1 MTNETKAISGLTVDF
16 SEILKRIPH
25 RYPFLLVDRGEDWIM
40 NTSMTGI
47 KNVTFNEPFFQ
58 GHFPNNPVM
67 PGVLIIEAIAQTG
80 AVLMSKSLDADVE
93 GKTIFF
99 TTIDEVR
106 FRSPVRP
113 GDTIRMPV
121 EVLKHSEVKPGSAKK
136 WPVNVTLPLWSW
148 ITHNECPYSSH
159 SHCLRKR
166 QAGRKCQ
173 YWTLLHSRGA
183 SEVGR
188 WRHA

>member
-1 MTNETKAISGLTVDF
+1 MTNETKANTGLTIDF
-16 SEILKRIPH
+16 AEILKRIPH
-25 RYPFLLVDRGEDWIM
+25 RYPFLLLDRGEDWVL

-121 EVLKHSEVKPGSAKK
+121 EVLKHRGGLFKFRGEAWVGEKMAC
-136 WPVNVTLPLWSW
+136 
-148 ITHNECPYSSH
+148 ECHFAAMVVETP
-159 SHCLRKR
+159 
-166 QAGRKCQ
+166 Q
-173 YWTLLHSRGA
+173 
-183 SEVGR
+183 
-188 WRHA
+188 